1 MRMALNEA
9 SIRPSELNYI
19 NAHATSTPV
28 GDIAEF
34 AAIKRLLND
43 ELQTERKHDVYVS
56 SIKGSLGHLLGAAGA
71 VESAFTVLAC
81 KERTLPAAIN
91 IFNLD
96 SSFKSNDANLKIIQ
110 NEPVTL
116 GDSNQTRDKVYFLK
130 NSFGFGGTNCS
141 ILFTN
146 YRD

>member
-1 MRMALNEA
+1 MLMALNEA
-9 SIRPSELNYI
+9 NLKPSQLDYI

-34 AAIKRLLND
+34 TAIKRLLNAD
-43 ELQTERKHDVYVS
+43 PSEKKHEVYVS

-81 KERTLPAAIN
+81 KERTLPASIN
-91 IFNLD
+91 VFNLD
-96 SSFKSNDANLKIIQ
+96 PNFNTNDTNIQIIQ
-110 NEPVTL
+110 NAPVKL
-116 GDSNQTRDKVYFLK
+116 RDSSRSCDKVYFLK

-146 YRD
+146 YTD

>member
-1 MRMALNEA
+1 MKMALNEGN
-9 SIRPSELNYI
+9 IKPSELNYI

-28 GDIAEF
+28 GDIAEYT
-34 AAIKRLLND
+34 AIKRLLND
-43 ELQTERKHDVYVS
+43 EQQGKRKHEVYVS
-56 SIKGSLGHLLGAAGA
+56 SVKGSLGHLLGAAGA

-81 KERTLPAAIN
+81 KERTLPASIN

-96 SSFKSNDANLKIIQ
+96 PNFKSDETNLKIIQ
-110 NEPVTL
+110 NEPVKL
-116 GDSNQTRDKVYFLK
+116 RDSNESNNKVYFLK

-146 YRD
+146 YKD